1 MFIRTKNLNFAQCH
15 LSARHASNLLDCVNV
30 KNWDLEN
37 VSIISG
43 RALKKLIQLNL
54 VNSTLAIGVYKVMM
68 TATGFKLLE
77 PLNFRLDQS

>member
-1 MFIRTKNLNFAQCH
+1 MSPFRTTCFKSFRLCQC
-15 LSARHASNLLDCVNV
+15 